1 MMMRFWYFAAAG
13 LALLGGAFSCGGL
26 SAEEG
31 ESGPGAEREAAYDRY
46 EYPYF
51 VKNTVSPPEG
61 ESVLALSIGSKEEFD
76 EVFGIGM
83 VMGKAPRLIER
94 DYFKTH
100 TIFAFIEWGNT
111 PWEYT
116 VRKGGKTGRTLVFKV
131 SRSGEASRSATFAP
145 RLILGVDRNELDGVN
160 EVIFDFIPA
169 DSPVTETGEQFR
181 ISPEFQPE

>member
-13 LALLGGAFSCGGL
+13 LALLGGAFFSGGL
-26 SAEEG
+26 SAEDG
-31 ESGPGAEREAAYDRY
+31 KSGQDAEREVAYDRY

-61 ESVLALSIGSKEEFD
+61 ESVLALPIGSKEDFD
-76 EVFGIGM
+76 EIFGIGM
-83 VMGKAPRLIER
+83 VMGKAPRLIEK

-100 TIFAFIEWGNT
+100 AVFAFIEWGNT

-116 VRKGGKTGRTLVFKV
+116 VRAGFRTGRALVFKV

-145 RLILGVDRNELDGVN
+145 RLILGVDRSELDGVN

-169 DSPVTETGEQFR
+169 EAPVTETGEQFR
-181 ISPEFQPE
+181 LPL